1 MNKET
6 LLAELETAKKEAA
19 FWKELAQKNAE
30 LVKKLLD
37 KVNH

>member
-1 MNKET
+1 MDKEK
-6 LLAELETAKKEAA
+6 LLAELETTKKEVA